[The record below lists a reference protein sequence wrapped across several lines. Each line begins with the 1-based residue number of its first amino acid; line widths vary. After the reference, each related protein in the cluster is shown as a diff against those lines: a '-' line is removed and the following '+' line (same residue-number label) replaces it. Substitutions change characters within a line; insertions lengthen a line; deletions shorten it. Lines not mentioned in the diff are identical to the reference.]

1 MVHTEQYIT
10 HRFPLD
16 QIHEAFHAAES
27 RKIESGGEPLK
38 MDTMKA
44 LVLLKK

>member
-1 MVHTEQYIT
+1 LIKEWFIPEQYIT

-27 RKIESGGEPLK
+27 REGLK
-38 MDTMKA
+38 
-44 LVLLKK
+44 VVVNP